1 MTSVH
6 LLHPSLTSL
15 NSNSCFSFC
24 NPQLPPLPNVRTQSP
39 SVPRQCP
46 SRVPVSEGKYR
57 HNQSPT
63 IQLSSPS
70 APNFRGKP
78 IRRQFAPQFQASTR
92 GVNMAPWK
100 IAPPLRAP
108 IRRFRG
114 RPSLISIRIR
124 RRWLGW
130 PSPTAVLLHRPSQLG
145 LSHIVLGRLCLHSP
159 LPQVLRAIL
168 SPLCGG
174 IQNAEPPLRPAG
186 SKRSGGAWCWLPIVN
201 PFSFSK
207 VSATSAN
214 AAQGHG
220 QELLRRAFYQKDTQ
234 EPGAS

>member
-1 MTSVH
+1 
-6 LLHPSLTSL
+6 
-15 NSNSCFSFC
+15 
-24 NPQLPPLPNVRTQSP
+24 
-39 SVPRQCP
+39 
-46 SRVPVSEGKYR
+46 
-57 HNQSPT
+57 
-63 IQLSSPS
+63 
-70 APNFRGKP
+70 
-78 IRRQFAPQFQASTR
+78 
-92 GVNMAPWK
+92 MAPWK

-174 IQNAEPPLRPAG
+174 IQNAEPPLRPASWVEKKWWSVVLAPDCQSLFLFQSLLMLPKDMGRNCYEGLFIRRILRSLGRLNILFPG
-186 SKRSGGAWCWLPIVN
+186 SPISTIQQQQPSWN
-201 PFSFSK
+201 SS
-207 VSATSAN
+207 T
-214 AAQGHG
+214 
-220 QELLRRAFYQKDTQ
+220 L
-234 EPGAS
+234 

>member
-1 MTSVH
+1 
-6 LLHPSLTSL
+6 
-15 NSNSCFSFC
+15 
-24 NPQLPPLPNVRTQSP
+24 
-39 SVPRQCP
+39 
-46 SRVPVSEGKYR
+46 
-57 HNQSPT
+57 
-63 IQLSSPS
+63 
-70 APNFRGKP
+70 
-78 IRRQFAPQFQASTR
+78 
-92 GVNMAPWK
+92 MAPWK

-186 SKRSGGAWCWLPIVN
+186 SKRSGGAWCWLPLVN

-214 AAQGHG
+214 AAQGHWAG
-220 QELLRRAFYQKDTQ
+220 IVTKGFLSEGYSGAWGVLTSCSPDLQSARSTSSSSTPRENTNTTRLIFLLKVGGNLQ
-234 EPGAS
+234 

>member
-1 MTSVH
+1 
-6 LLHPSLTSL
+6 
-15 NSNSCFSFC
+15 
-24 NPQLPPLPNVRTQSP
+24 
-39 SVPRQCP
+39 
-46 SRVPVSEGKYR
+46 
-57 HNQSPT
+57 
-63 IQLSSPS
+63 
-70 APNFRGKP
+70 
-78 IRRQFAPQFQASTR
+78 
-92 GVNMAPWK
+92 MAPWK

-174 IQNAEPPLRPAG
+174 IQNAEPPLRAAG

-234 EPGAS
+234 EPGASCHPVPRISNQHDPPAAAQRPSWNSSTL

>member
-1 MTSVH
+1 
-6 LLHPSLTSL
+6 
-15 NSNSCFSFC
+15 
-24 NPQLPPLPNVRTQSP
+24 
-39 SVPRQCP
+39 
-46 SRVPVSEGKYR
+46 
-57 HNQSPT
+57 
-63 IQLSSPS
+63 
-70 APNFRGKP
+70 
-78 IRRQFAPQFQASTR
+78 
-92 GVNMAPWK
+92 MAPWK

-186 SKRSGGAWCWLPIVN
+186 SKRSGGAWCWLPLVN

-207 VSATSAN
+207 VSATS
-214 AAQGHG
+214 
-220 QELLRRAFYQKDTQ
+220 LLMLPKDMGGNCYEGLFIRRILRSLGRLAILF
-234 EPGAS
+234 PGSPISTIHQQQHPSWNSSTL

>member
-1 MTSVH
+1 
-6 LLHPSLTSL
+6 
-15 NSNSCFSFC
+15 
-24 NPQLPPLPNVRTQSP
+24 
-39 SVPRQCP
+39 
-46 SRVPVSEGKYR
+46 
-57 HNQSPT
+57 
-63 IQLSSPS
+63 
-70 APNFRGKP
+70 
-78 IRRQFAPQFQASTR
+78 
-92 GVNMAPWK
+92 MAPWK

-234 EPGAS
+234 EPGASCHPVPRISNQHDPAQRPSWNSSTL